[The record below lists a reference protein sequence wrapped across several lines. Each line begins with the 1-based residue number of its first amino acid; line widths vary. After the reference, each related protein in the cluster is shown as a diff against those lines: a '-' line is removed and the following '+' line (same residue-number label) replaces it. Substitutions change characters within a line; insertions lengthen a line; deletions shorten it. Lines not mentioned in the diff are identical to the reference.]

1 MLVKVIDLTVTIPVF
16 IFVVSRQSAALMI
29 DSVRPDIFPTCEPA
43 VTRVSELYALIAV
56 VHIVMTPLVVRVS
69 ITAVLHICKILLSG
83 DSGDSSNAISE
94 FADTV
99 LMCELK
105 LETHV
110 AVTVHILLRWRCSHD
125 CRHVR
130 TSLTEETCPFT
141 MEVVE

>member
-16 IFVVSRQSAALMI
+16 IFVVTRKGAALVI
-29 DSVRPDIFPTCEPA
+29 DSVRPDIFPTCEPS
-43 VTRVSELYALIAV
+43 VTSVSELYALIAV

-69 ITAVLHICKILLSG
+69 VTAVLHICKILLSG
-83 DSGDSSNAISE
+83 DCGDSGNSISE

-99 LMCELK
+99 LVCELK

-130 TSLTEETCPFT
+130 TSLPEETCPFT